1 MVGTEK
7 VGKFVHNNVFDAL
20 TGPVDQIKI
29 EVQRALLEI
38 TASPSRFHGVDADG
52 SGQGDE
58 TALLVGQTERRHTR
72 QDEVLVAIVND
83 GQQAFLFARL
93 LRGGQFCFG
102 SEAPCL
108 CSRDGNG
115 DLVPAPCEKGVN
127 LSLRGRSR
135 DGQAD
140 RPVRANA
147 QIQPFDTS
155 RVEFIRI
162 FCSRIDKG
170 LLSTVLFA
178 IHFLASTPRSR
189 QSNSYS
195 AVLLESQ

>member
-1 MVGTEK
+1 M
-7 VGKFVHNNVFDAL
+7 GKFVHDDVFDAL
-20 TGPVDQIKI
+20 VGLIDEVEI
-29 EVQRALLEI
+29 EIQRSLFEVA
-38 TASPSRFHGVDADG
+38 ASPARFHGMDADG
-52 SGQGDE
+52 GRSRDKPPLFIGQRQCKRFK
-58 TALLVGQTERRHTR
+58 AR
-72 QDEVLVAIVND
+72 QDHSLVAIVND
-83 GQQAFLFARL
+83 GLQAFFFVRL

-108 CSRDGNG
+108 CSCDGNG

-155 RVEFIRI
+155 CVEFIRI

-170 LLSTVLFA
+170 LLSTVLFS

-189 QSNSYS
+189 QSNSYK